1 MTNKY
6 RVYKG
11 FQKQKEKEL
20 FDNISD
26 LKKKNVLSV
35 AFMLT
40 VMSSLDGENQA
51 SDENPIWVLLADNNI
66 SAEGIY

>member
-26 LKKKNVLSV
+26 LKKKKRSFCCFYANSNVI
-35 AFMLT
+35 FR
-40 VMSSLDGENQA
+40 
-51 SDENPIWVLLADNNI
+51 W
-66 SAEGIY
+66 